1 MITSS
6 QESVGDRHL
15 QTSRLG
21 RAPVTFVIISRRHL
35 PPPAGGGA
43 RYTRSVGKECRQ
55 MSLRSSSMP
64 RITNGMQHRYTQSSR
79 PGGVVWNTVCNTGTS
94 VMSTSSTI
102 GHDADVDGPVGVQTH
117 RQGAATRIIRHDRHV
132 RGVPSTARL
141 VLKRMTIREVPC
153 ACWPRRVF
161 CSRWAP
167 CSP

>member
-35 PPPAGGGA
+35 PRQRG
-43 RYTRSVGKECRQ
+43 RSTLYPLGWESRQ

-132 RGVPSTARL
+132 RGVPTTARL
-141 VLKRMTIREVPC
+141 VLKRMTIQEVPC